1 MSRPTLIY
9 YHKLVEKSMADINK
23 DHEDILPVVVCFQEN
38 YTRLRTRVSSTHAR
52 AIHFVEAASF

>member
-1 MSRPTLIY
+1 MSRPTVIY

-38 YTRLRTRVSSTHAR
+38 YTRLRIRVSSTQAR
-52 AIHFVEAASF
+52 AIHLVEAASF